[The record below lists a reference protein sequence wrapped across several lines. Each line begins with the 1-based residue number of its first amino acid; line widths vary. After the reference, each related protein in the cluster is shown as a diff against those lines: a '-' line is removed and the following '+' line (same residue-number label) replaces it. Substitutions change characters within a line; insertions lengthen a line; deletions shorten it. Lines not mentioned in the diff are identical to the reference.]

1 MALLQK
7 LLTDRDEVIVLHR
20 NSIYCSCGGKY
31 QDLSDAEN
39 HLVQHPRVN
48 VTKVNEVSKIIFN
61 FLSKISIAA
70 KNIGGDVNQNSADFE
85 LDFAILKEVNM
96 PEKVFCITLEEEDL
110 NAGDWNLLLIY
121 PYCRIIFSLLIVIK
135 MECWSIVQPL
145 T

>member
-1 MALLQK
+1 MNIKTLISKVVCSFKVFYVGAKLKQKFEKMALLQK

-39 HLVQHPRVN
+39 HLVQHPRVT

-110 NAGDWNLLLIY
+110 NAGD
-121 PYCRIIFSLLIVIK
+121 
-135 MECWSIVQPL
+135 
-145 T
+145 